1 MTDTTE
7 QPTAYD
13 RLVTFARAAFAAIEA
28 EYERHAPGI
37 YATTARPAQ
46 RDLFEIHAKHY
57 LEWQQ
62 DEGTEPWLVAR
73 GLDSTWS
80 YLRRTAYMLS
90 GDPDLPAD
98 FDRSGYDPAWG
109 NPLIVTVHQ

>member
-7 QPTAYD
+7 ETAYD
-13 RLVTFARAAFAAIEA
+13 RLVAFARAAYAAIES
-28 EYERHAPGI
+28 EYERYAPPGI
-37 YATTARPAQ
+37 YATTRRPAE
-46 RDLFEIHAKHY
+46 RELFEVHAKHY
-57 LEWQQ
+57 LEWQE
-62 DEGTEPWLVAR
+62 DVDTEPWLVAC

-98 FDRSGYDPAWG
+98 FDRSGYDPSWG
-109 NPLIVTVHQ
+109 NPLIVTLH